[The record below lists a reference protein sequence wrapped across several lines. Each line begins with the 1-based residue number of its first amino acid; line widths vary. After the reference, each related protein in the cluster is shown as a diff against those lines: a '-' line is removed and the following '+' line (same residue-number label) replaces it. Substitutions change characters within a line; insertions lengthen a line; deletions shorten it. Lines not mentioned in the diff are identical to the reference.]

1 MVRMT
6 LALAVLAMTT
16 TFAVADRQ
24 TGMDHLHPGQ
34 SSSPPLGW
42 LQFCRESP
50 SECAARTVKAD
61 VVTLD
66 HARWAELVRI
76 NLQFN
81 RSIQPVTD
89 EEQYGLLENW
99 SFATTGRGDCEDYV
113 LEKRRAL
120 IARGWPASALL
131 VTVVLDKQGGGHAVL
146 TVMTDRGEFVLDNQ
160 TDAILPWS
168 DSGLTFIKR
177 QSPANPNHWVDL
189 GRVLGD
195 RETITAGLK
204 ASPIKPAR

>member
-1 MVRMT
+1 MRIS
-6 LALAVLAMTT
+6 LALVVLAMATN
-16 TFAVADRQ
+16 FAVADRQ
-24 TGMDHLHPGQ
+24 TNLDHLHAGQ
-34 SSSPPLGW
+34 RSIPPIGW
-42 LQFCRESP
+42 IQFCRDNA
-50 SECAARTVKAD
+50 SECPTVTGNAQ
-61 VVTLD
+61 VVRLD
-66 HARWAELVRI
+66 HARWTELVRI
-76 NLQFN
+76 NLHFN
-81 RSIQPVTD
+81 RSIRPVTD
-89 EEQYGLLENW
+89 EEQHGLLENW

-160 TDAILPWS
+160 TDAILAWS